1 MQMIEHSIMADQKQY
16 TEETIRNSSITQ
28 EHTSLSHGLH
38 HDHVAEEALG
48 GHRAD
53 LGKSYFT
60 SFNFIGTVIATCLAQ
75 ISGYL
80 GWVLPANTLSL
91 INASIGPSPNIIWVS
106 ISWTAGFAI
115 GFTLV
120 GRLSDIFGRRWFF
133 ICSSLFGLIGN
144 IIGSSAQSI
153 NMLIA
158 TNSINGLAA
167 AGQLS
172 FHIILGELVPNALR
186 GPVNAFVLFTSVPFA
201 VFGPPVAR
209 SLYQTT
215 ALQWRW
221 CYILGCIV
229 NVLAMVLYFFFYFPP
244 TYEML
249 HVGGKSKLR
258 QLKTLDWMGIF
269 LFSTGLVVFLIGMN
283 WGGSAYPWKSGHV
296 LGALFSGFATMVA
309 FCFWEAYA
317 PGLEYPL
324 IPLRLFRNVQYDAN
338 VACASL
344 AAIVYY
350 ANTVIWPTMVSS
362 LFTTDI
368 TRIGWLSCAVGGG
381 LLLGQILG
389 GAGVRYLPRMKV
401 QMTVA
406 AVFTT
411 AFVAAVS
418 ASNHNTEQRTT
429 AFLLI
434 GTIAAGYI
442 ENLTLSSTAYLWDP
456 ADIGLVTGVM
466 GAIRTGLSAIATSM
480 YSSILT
486 TEASKY
492 IPQKVI
498 PAALAAG
505 LPEASIPELL
515 SSISLGDF
523 TAVPGITPNIVAAT
537 GDAVKA
543 AYALSFRTIYLC
555 TLPFGVLLI
564 AAALLSPNV
573 EPYLTDEVARKMHD
587 RTEEKK
593 DQVVKKEFVDA

>member
-1 MQMIEHSIMADQKQY
+1 MLMAEHATMADQKQH
-16 TEETIRNSSITQ
+16 TEEFVSENSIKQ

-38 HDHVAEEALG
+38 HDHIAEEALG
-48 GHRAD
+48 GHTAD

-60 SFNFIGTVIATCLAQ
+60 SINFIGTVIATCLAQ

-133 ICSSLFGLIGN
+133 ICSSLLGLIGN

-209 SLYQTT
+209 ALYQTT

-229 NVLAMVLYFFFYFPP
+229 NVLAIVLYFFFYFPP

-249 HVGGKSKLR
+249 HVGGKSKIK

-296 LGALFSGFATMVA
+296 LGALSSGFATMVA

-381 LLLGQILG
+381 LLLGQIFG

-411 AFVAAVS
+411 GFVAAVS
-418 ASNHNTEQRTT
+418 ASNHSTEQRTT

-486 TEASKY
+486 TESSKY

-505 LPEASIPELL
+505 LPESSIPELL
-515 SSISLGDF
+515 SSIALGDF
-523 TAVPGITPNIVAAT
+523 TAVPGISSNIVAAT

-543 AYALSFRTIYLC
+543 AYALSFRTVYLC

-564 AAALLSPNV
+564 AAAILSPNV
-573 EPYLTDEVARKMHD
+573 EPYLTDEVARKMHNRAD
-587 RTEEKK
+587 EKT
-593 DQVVKKEFVDA
+593 DQVVRKEFVEV

>member
-1 MQMIEHSIMADQKQY
+1 MAEEKQY
-16 TEETIRNSSITQ
+16 HEAVLSPPSSTDPQ
-28 EHTSLSHGLH
+28 HLTHHRPASSSQGLH
-38 HDHVAEEALG
+38 HDHIADEALG
-48 GHRAD
+48 GHTAD

-60 SFNFIGTVIATCLAQ
+60 SVNFIGTVIATCLAQ

-80 GWVLPANTLSL
+80 GWVLPANTLTL
-91 INASIGPSPNIIWVS
+91 INAAIGPSPNIIWVG

-133 ICSSLFGLIGN
+133 IASSVLGLIGN
-144 IIGSSAQSI
+144 IIGASAQSI

-172 FHIILGELVPNALR
+172 FHIVLGELVPNSLR
-186 GPVNAFVLFTSVPFA
+186 GPVNAFVLSTSIPFA

-221 CYILGCIV
+221 CYIMGCIV
-229 NVLAMVLYFFFYFPP
+229 NTFAIALYFFFYHPP

-249 HVGGKSKLR
+249 HVGGKSKLK
-258 QLKTLDWMGIF
+258 QLKTLDWLGIF
-269 LFSTGLVVFLIGMN
+269 LFSTGLVVFLVGMN
-283 WGGSAYPWKSGHV
+283 WGGSAYPWSSGHV
-296 LGALFSGFATMVA
+296 LGALFAGFGALVA
-309 FCFWEAYA
+309 FCFWEAYS
-317 PGLEYPL
+317 GLEYPL
-324 IPLRLFRNVQYDAN
+324 IPMRLFRKISYDAN

-350 ANTVIWPTMVSS
+350 ANSIIWPTMVSS

-368 TRIGWLSCAVGGG
+368 TEIGWLSCAVGGG

-389 GAGVRYLPRMKV
+389 GAGVRYLPRMKI

-406 AVFTT
+406 SVITT
-411 AFVAAVS
+411 AFVAAIA
-418 ASNHNTEQRTT
+418 ASDASTQSQTT
-429 AFLLI
+429 VLLLI
-434 GTIAAGYI
+434 GTTAAGYI

-480 YSSILT
+480 YSSILA
-486 TEASKY
+486 TESTKY
-492 IPQKVI
+492 IPQKVSK
-498 PAALAAG
+498 AALAAG
-505 LPEASIPELL
+505 LPPSSLSILL
-515 SSISLGDF
+515 SSITSGDF
-523 TAVPGITPNIVAAT
+523 SAVPGISPEIVAAT
-537 GDAVKA
+537 STAVKE
-543 AYALSFRTIYLC
+543 AYATSFRTVYLC
-555 TLPFGVLLI
+555 TLPFGALLI
-564 AAALLSPNV
+564 VAALLSPNV
-573 EPYLTDEVARKMHD
+573 EQYLTDEVARKMHD
-587 RTEEKK
+587 RN
-593 DQVVKKEFVDA
+593 VKVELVEQKETVEA

>member
-1 MQMIEHSIMADQKQY
+1 MAEEKQY
-16 TEETIRNSSITQ
+16 REEVTTTNENLTHQ
-28 EHTSLSHGLH
+28 HTASSHGLH
-38 HDHVAEEALG
+38 HDHVAQEALG
-48 GHRAD
+48 GHTAD

-60 SFNFIGTVIATCLAQ
+60 SINFIGTVVATCLAQ

-91 INASIGPSPNIIWVS
+91 INAAIGPSPDIIWVG

-133 ICSSLFGLIGN
+133 ICSSILGLVGN
-144 IIGSSAQSI
+144 IIGASAQSI

-172 FHIILGELVPNALR
+172 FHIILGELVPNSLR
-186 GPVNAFVLFTSVPFA
+186 GPVNAFVLSTSVPFA

-215 ALQWRW
+215 ELQWRW

-229 NVLAMVLYFFFYFPP
+229 NVLAIVLYFFFYFPP

-249 HVGGKSKLR
+249 HVGGKSKLK

-296 LGALFSGFATMVA
+296 LGALFAGFATLVA

-324 IPLRLFRNVQYDAN
+324 IPLRLFRNIEYDAN

-350 ANTVIWPTMVSS
+350 ANSIIWPTMVSS

-368 TRIGWLSCAVGGG
+368 TKIGWLSCAVGGG

-389 GAGVRYLPRMKV
+389 GAGVRYLPRMKI

-406 AVFTT
+406 AVITT
-411 AFVAAVS
+411 AFVAAVA
-418 ASNHNTEQRTT
+418 ASDETTEQRTT
-429 AFLLI
+429 ALLLI

-480 YSSILT
+480 YSSILA
-486 TEASKY
+486 TESAKY
-492 IPQKVI
+492 IPQKVM

-505 LPEASIPELL
+505 LPETSLPALFTSITA
-515 SSISLGDF
+515 GDF
-523 TAVPGITPNIVAAT
+523 SAVPGISPEIIAAT
-537 GDAVKA
+537 GQAVKS
-543 AYALSFRTIYLC
+543 AYALSFRTVYLC

-564 AAALLSPNV
+564 IAAVLSPNV
-573 EPYLTDEVARKMHD
+573 EQYLTDEVARKMHGRGD
-587 RTEEKK
+587 EKG
-593 DQVVKKEFVDA
+593 DQAVMKEVVDA